1 MFSPPTSTE
10 GNVLGAV
17 GALAAGAAAGAAIG
31 SAASPV
37 TPAGNKMVGAIEGGT
52 IGVLATSLAGLLVGE
67 WKPKYKKLGEMT
79 GLVGLGAVVAMAA
92 IGATK
97 KAAAGTTPTQIPPP
111 QMRTVQPTSG
121 ATQGGGR
128 SFSVT
133 TADGGSAVPMRV
145 GDQLTISLPIGQGP
159 AGQGADWFTFNSAG
173 QPVNA
178 GYQGLTFNGRSTQ
191 PVAGGQNVQ
200 YTYTAT
206 QSLGANV
213 VQMVFQLLA
222 TDSSGTPLNPQP
234 AGNNSA
240 TFTLWVGVQ

>member
-31 SAASPV
+31 SAASPA

-52 IGVLATSLAGLLVGE
+52 IGVLATSLAGLLIGE
-67 WKPKYKKLGEMT
+67 FKPKYKKLGEMT

-97 KAAAGTTPTQIPPP
+97 KASAGTTPAQIQPT

-121 ATQGGGR
+121 TTQSGGR
-128 SFSVT
+128 SFVVT
-133 TADGGSAVPMRV
+133 TSDSGSAVPMRV
-145 GDQLTISLPIGQGP
+145 GDQLTINLP
-159 AGQGADWFTFNSAG
+159 AGQGADWIPFTSTGA
-173 QPVNA
+173 PA
-178 GYQGLTFNGRSTQ
+178 SSYQSLTFNGRGTQ
-191 PVAGGQNVQ
+191 SVTGGQNIQ
-200 YTYTAT
+200 STYTAT
-206 QSLGANV
+206 SSLGGNV
-213 VQMVFQLLA
+213 VQMVFRLLA
-222 TDSSGTPLNPQP
+222 TDSSGAVLATQP
-234 AGNNSA
+234 AGFTSA